1 MILIFLRVL
10 DTSDVAGWGGGRT
23 EYFRFFVGF
32 FRSHLQEVGVDYL
45 ALRSSFNRTWGVAG

>member
-10 DTSDVAGWGGGRT
+10 DPSDVAGWWEGRT
-23 EYFRFFVGF
+23 EYFPFFVGF
-32 FRSHLQEVGVDYL
+32 FRNHLQEVGVDYL